1 MFTSEQYRAKASEYA
16 KLAGIANGPNE
27 VREFQRLERS
37 FTQLTRGQCAV
48 GYRQSWQDGACRRG
62 CDGTGHARPPRT
74 KHVAAVTRRQ
84 RMDRFHIAAHF
95 NLRGTIRLAYA
106 RSVRSPF

>member
-27 VREFQRLERS
+27 VREFQRL
-37 FTQLTRGQCAV
+37 QAKLHPTRGQCAV
-48 GYRQSWQDGACRRG
+48 GYRQSWQDGACHRG
-62 CDGTGHARPPRT
+62 CDGTGHARRT
-74 KHVAAVTRRQ
+74 KHVAAVRR
-84 RMDRFHIAAHF
+84 RHEWIVFVSRHASA
-95 NLRGTIRLAYA
+95 LCGTIRLAYA